1 MVECGNI
8 DTPPSRSNMTIWG
21 IVEFIIM
28 IFIGVSCALN
38 VINALGYS
46 MSFWGII
53 WFVGNGF
60 GVAGLVF
67 VILGLFFTGGY
78 HFKIGMICFFIS
90 ILIAIVYIV
99 ITILRVEGRE
109 FYFSTAVYLC
119 LDIFMAYVLWRQSG
133 HLSA

>member
-8 DTPPSRSNMTIWG
+8 YTPPSRSNMTIWG
-21 IVEFIIM
+21 IVELVVM
-28 IFIGVSCALN
+28 VLIGVSCLLN
-38 VINALGYS
+38 VLDALHYK
-46 MSFWGII
+46 MNLWTII

-78 HFKIGMICFFIS
+78 HFRIGMICFFIS
-90 ILIAIVYIV
+90 IITAIIYIV
-99 ITILRVEGRE
+99 IMIIDYQSV
-109 FYFSTAVYLC
+109 YFSTIIYLC
-119 LDIFMAYVLWRQSG
+119 LDIFMAYVLWVQSG